1 MRSLF
6 EIACKRC
13 NSNDGNSAFEAVVGE
28 LRATLLRR
36 GGGVARVRIPH
47 HARGRIR
54 QNVDSFSHNRLSSPF
69 FTQWVCTLVAT
80 PPQTTPAPPPIGG
93 NCTTRASLAPRPR
106 SRLAAN
112 RGELHYT
119 SFTWPSHRTSP
130 GRQSGGIALH
140 GGSTRRRHA
149 ARGLRVVQ
157 NPHRSQPQVRRVAS
171 KTGAG
176 PLGAK

>member
-13 NSNDGNSAFEAVVGE
+13 NSKDGNSAFEAVVVE

-36 GGGVARVRIPH
+36 SGGVARVRIPH
-47 HARGRIR
+47 HCQRPDPPKR
-54 QNVDSFSHNRLSSPF
+54 RLIQPQQAF
-69 FTQWVCTLVAT
+69 FTVFHPMGLHFGGH
-80 PPQTTPAPPPIGG
+80 TTA
-93 NCTTRASLAPRPR
+93 NHARA
-106 SRLAAN
+106 AAN